1 MSASSIGRHA
11 VEPKGMASKGK
22 PKGSTKSRPAKA
34 RIHVINHPLAA
45 VNLSILRAKTTTPD
59 LFRRH
64 LQEISVLLFVE
75 AARAWGTQ
83 TIQVETPL
91 APCAGAVL
99 SKPVVLV
106 PILRA
111 GLGMLDGI
119 QRAAPDAAIGHIGLY
134 RDAETL
140 RPVSYYEKVPVNV
153 AAAEV
158 LLLDPMLATGNS
170 ACEAAAILKAQGAR
184 NIQFLCV
191 LACAAGV
198 QQFQREHPDV
208 PIIAAAIDPELND
221 HGYIVPGLG
230 DAGDRYFGT
239 G

>member
-1 MSASSIGRHA
+1 MKAPPA
-11 VEPKGMASKGK
+11 V
-22 PKGSTKSRPAKA
+22 T
-34 RIHVINHPLAA
+34 VVDHPLVAA
-45 VNLSILRAKTTTPD
+45 ALSILRAKQTTPET
-59 LFRRH
+59 FRRH
-64 LQEISVLLFVE
+64 LRNTSVLLYHE
-75 AARAWGTQ
+75 ASRCWETRS
-83 TIQVETPL
+83 TEVETPL
-91 APCAGAVL
+91 ATCAGAVL
-99 SKPVVLV
+99 AKPIVLV

-119 QRAAPDAAIGHIGLY
+119 QQAAPDAAIGHIGLY

-140 RPVSYYEKVPVNV
+140 RPVSYYNRIPTNV

-170 ACEAAAILKAQGAR
+170 ACEAASILKAQGAGR
-184 NIQFLCV
+184 IQLLCIV
-191 LACAAGV
+191 ACPAGIE
-198 QQFQREHPDV
+198 QFHREHPDTAIV
-208 PIIAAAIDPELND
+208 TATIDPELSD

>member
-1 MSASSIGRHA
+1 
-11 VEPKGMASKGK
+11 V
-22 PKGSTKSRPAKA
+22 
-34 RIHVINHPLAA
+34 
-45 VNLSILRAKTTTPD
+45 
-59 LFRRH
+59 F
-64 LQEISVLLFVE
+64 LFVE
-75 AARAWGTQ
+75 ASRNWSTDA
-83 TIQVETPL
+83 IEIETPL
-91 APCAGAVL
+91 ASCAGAVIA
-99 SKPVVLV
+99 KPVVLV

-119 QRAAPDAAIGHIGLY
+119 QRIAPEAAIGHIGLY

-140 RPVSYYEKVPVNV
+140 KPVSYYNKVPANV

-170 ACEAAAILKAQGAR
+170 ACEAASILKAQGAR
-184 NIQFLCV
+184 SIQFLCIV
-191 LACAAGV
+191 ACPAGIE
-198 QQFQREHPDV
+198 QFHREHPDIPLV
-208 PIIAAAIDPELND
+208 TAAIDPSLDD

>member
-1 MSASSIGRHA
+1 MSATDKVR
-11 VEPKGMASKGK
+11 V
-22 PKGSTKSRPAKA
+22 T
-34 RIHVINHPLAA
+34 NHPLVAA
-45 VNLSILRAKTTTPD
+45 GLSVLRAKQTTPEI
-59 LFRRH
+59 FRRY
-64 LQEISVLLFVE
+64 LQELSVFLFVE
-75 AARAWGTQ
+75 ASRSWETKPVD
-83 TIQVETPL
+83 IETPL
-91 APCAGAVL
+91 ASCAGAVL
-99 SKPVVLV
+99 AKPIVLV

-119 QRAAPDAAIGHIGLY
+119 QRVAPDAAIGHIGIY

-140 RPVSYYEKVPVNV
+140 RPVSYFERVPVNV

-170 ACEAAAILKAQGAR
+170 ACEASSILKAQGAR
-184 NIQFLCV
+184 SIQFLCV
-191 LACAAGV
+191 LASPPGIE
-198 QQFQREHPDV
+198 QFHREHPDI
-208 PIIAAAIDPELND
+208 PIVTAAIDPELDD

>member
-1 MSASSIGRHA
+1 MSAADKVR
-11 VEPKGMASKGK
+11 V
-22 PKGSTKSRPAKA
+22 T
-34 RIHVINHPLAA
+34 NHPLVAA
-45 VNLSILRAKTTTPD
+45 GLSVLRAKQTTPEI
-59 LFRRH
+59 FRRY
-64 LQEISVLLFVE
+64 LQELSVFLFVE
-75 AARAWGTQ
+75 ASRSWETKAVD
-83 TIQVETPL
+83 IETPL
-91 APCAGAVL
+91 ASCAGVVL
-99 SKPVVLV
+99 AKPIVLV

-119 QRAAPDAAIGHIGLY
+119 QRVAPDAAIGHIGIY

-140 RPVSYYEKVPVNV
+140 RPVSYFERVPVNV

-170 ACEAAAILKAQGAR
+170 ACEAASILKAQGAR
-184 NIQFLCV
+184 SIQFLCV
-191 LACAAGV
+191 LACPPGV
-198 QQFQREHPDV
+198 EQFHREHPDI
-208 PIIAAAIDPELND
+208 PIVTAAIDPELDD

>member
-1 MSASSIGRHA
+1 MSADA
-11 VEPKGMASKGK
+11 Q
-22 PKGSTKSRPAKA
+22 
-34 RIHVINHPLAA
+34 IHVVDHPLVAA
-45 VNLSILRAKTTTPD
+45 SLSIVRAKTTTPD

-64 LQEISVLLFVE
+64 LQEISVLLFAE
-75 AARAWGTQ
+75 ASRQWEIRA
-83 TIQVETPL
+83 IQVETPL

-99 SKPVVLV
+99 AKPIILV

-119 QRAAPDAAIGHIGLY
+119 QRAVPDASIGHVGLY

-170 ACEAAAILKAQGAR
+170 ACEAVSILKAQGAVS
-184 NIQFLCV
+184 IQFLCIV
-191 LACAAGV
+191 ACTAGAE
-198 QQFQREHPDV
+198 QFQRAHSDV
-208 PIIAAAIDPELND
+208 PIFTAAIDPLLDD

>member
-1 MSASSIGRHA
+1 
-11 VEPKGMASKGK
+11 VK
-22 PKGSTKSRPAKA
+22 PKRSAKQRRGSTESRPTTQNPN
-34 RIHVINHPLAA
+34 RSQVVIADHPLVA
-45 VNLSILRAKTTTPD
+45 VGLSILRAQTTTPD

-64 LQEISVLLFVE
+64 MQEIAILLFAE
-75 AARAWGTQ
+75 ASRNWGVAP
-83 TIQVETPL
+83 IEVETPL
-91 APCAGAVL
+91 ASCAGAVL
-99 SKPVVLV
+99 AKPIVLV

-119 QRAAPDAAIGHIGLY
+119 LRVVPDAGIGHIGLY

-140 RPVSYYEKVPVNV
+140 RPVSYYDRLPVNV

-158 LLLDPMLATGNS
+158 LLLDPMLATGHS

-184 NIQFLCV
+184 QIQFLCV
-191 LACAAGV
+191 LACPPGV
-198 QQFQREHPDV
+198 QQFQSEHPDV
-208 PIIAAAIDPELND
+208 PVITAAIDPELD
-221 HGYIVPGLG
+221 KFGYIVPGLG

>member
-1 MSASSIGRHA
+1 VS
-11 VEPKGMASKGK
+11 
-22 PKGSTKSRPAKA
+22 AKA
-34 RIHVINHPLAA
+34 QVRVIDHPLAA
-45 VNLSILRAKTTTPD
+45 ANLAILRAKTTEPA

-64 LQEISVLLFVE
+64 LQELSVLLFVE
-75 AARAWGTQ
+75 ASRGWGTAP
-83 TIQVETPL
+83 IQVETPL
-91 APCAGAVL
+91 ALCPGAVL
-99 SKPVVLV
+99 AKPIILV

-119 QRAAPDAAIGHIGLY
+119 QRAVPDAAIGHIGLY

-153 AAAEV
+153 TAAEV
-158 LLLDPMLATGNS
+158 LLLDPMLATGNTAS
-170 ACEAAAILKAQGAR
+170 EAASIVKAQGAR
-184 NIQFLCV
+184 SLQFLCIV
-191 LACAAGV
+191 ACPAGV
-198 QQFQREHPDV
+198 EQFQRDHPDV
-208 PIIAAAIDPELND
+208 PILAAAIDPELDD

>member
-1 MSASSIGRHA
+1 AWA
-11 VEPKGMASKGK
+11 TGK
-22 PKGSTKSRPAKA
+22 
-34 RIHVINHPLAA
+34 I
-45 VNLSILRAKTTTPD
+45 
-59 LFRRH
+59 
-64 LQEISVLLFVE
+64 E
-75 AARAWGTQ
+75 
-83 TIQVETPL
+83 VETPL
-91 APCAGAVL
+91 APCVGAVL
-99 SKPVVLV
+99 SKPIVLV

-119 QRAAPDAAIGHIGLY
+119 QRAAPDSAIGHIGLY

-140 RPVSYYEKVPVNV
+140 LPVSYYEKVPVDI

-170 ACEAAAILKAQGAR
+170 ACAAASMLKAQGAR
-184 NIQFLCV
+184 SIQFLCV
-191 LACAAGV
+191 LACVAGV
-198 QQFQREHPDV
+198 DQFQNAHPDV
-208 PIIAAAIDPELND
+208 PIIVAAIDPELND